1 MNQNNISEYIKIVSL
16 EIREERKRQGI
27 KTYEAANNIGMK
39 RRYYSSLETNPP
51 KSNALLKC
59 SLMISGLHVNVS
71 SLLKR
76 AYYVY
81 NNIEKEI
88 DLNKDE
94 FLNLDSEKLTKEVF
108 LVIKEERKRKG
119 VPQRV
124 IAEKIGIDRNYYGKI
139 ENGNRKQLSL
149 YKVIEISEALELPL
163 YVLVE
168 RAEQA
173 LIKKANNNDL

>member
-1 MNQNNISEYIKIVSL
+1 MDQNNISEYIKIVSL
-16 EIREERKRQGI
+16 EIKEERKRQGI

-39 RRYYSSLETNPP
+39 RRYYSNLETNPP

-59 SLMISGLHVNVS
+59 SLMIIGLHVNVS

-76 AYYVY
+76 AYYIYKNV
-81 NNIEKEI
+81 EKEI
-88 DLNKDE
+88 DLTDDE
-94 FLNLDSEKLTKEVF
+94 FLNLDYEKLTKEVF
-108 LVIKEERKRKG
+108 LEIKEERKNKG

-124 IAEKIGIDRNYYGKI
+124 IAKKIGIDRNYYGKI

-149 YKVIEISEALELPL
+149 HKIIEISEALEVPL

-168 RAEQA
+168 RAEQS
-173 LIKKANNNDL
+173 LIDKRNNEI